1 MLMILVSG
9 ATGTAGKE
17 LVLQLANLGSPVK
30 ALVRDMAK
38 AAPFRGKCVHVEVGD
53 FNEPASLEE
62 AFKTVDRALLLPA
75 NNANQVEQERTF
87 IDAAKRA
94 GVQHIVKFSAL
105 GANDPNSGSRIIRW
119 HAEAEDYL
127 EASGLAWTHLRPGMF
142 MQNLL
147 GSAASIA
154 GESALY
160 APLGDMRVALV
171 DVRDI
176 AAVALKALTERGHE
190 GKAYT
195 ITGPEAL
202 TYSEVAEKLTAA
214 LGKPVRYVDV
224 PPEQF
229 KQALLNAGMP
239 DWYADALLEIFEH
252 VAKPLGS
259 EVTNVVAE
267 IAKKTP
273 ITFDQFARDY
283 IAAFSGNN
291 DRRTTD

>member
-1 MLMILVSG
+1 MILVSG

-17 LVLQLANLGSPVK
+17 IVLQLASLGITVK

-38 AAPFRGKCVHVEVGD
+38 ATPFRGKCVHVAVGD
-53 FNEPASLEE
+53 LNEPATLEE
-62 AFKTVDRALLLPA
+62 AFKAVDQALLLPA
-75 NNANQVEQERTF
+75 NNANQVHQERTF

-105 GANDPNSGSRIIRW
+105 GADDPASGSRIARW
-119 HAEAEDYL
+119 HAQAEDYL
-127 EASGLAWTHLRPGMF
+127 EASGLAWTHLRPCMF

-154 GESALY
+154 REGAFY
-160 APLGDMRVALV
+160 APLGDARVAHV

-176 AAVALKALTERGHE
+176 AAVALKTLTEHGHE

-202 TYSEVAEKLTAA
+202 TYSQVAQKLTAV

-229 KQALLNAGMP
+229 KQSLLGAGMP
-239 DWYADALLEIFEH
+239 DWYADALLEIFEY
-252 VAKPLGS
+252 VVKPRGT

-267 IAKKTP
+267 IARKAP
-273 ITFDQFARDY
+273 STFDQFARDHL
-283 IAAFSGNN
+283 AAFSGKQ
-291 DRRTTD
+291 

>member
-1 MLMILVSG
+1 MILVSG
-9 ATGTAGKE
+9 ATGTSGKE
-17 LVLQLANLGSPVK
+17 IVLQFANHGISVK

-38 AAPFRGKCVHVEVGD
+38 AAPFRGKCVHVEIGD
-53 FNEPASLEE
+53 LNKPATLEE
-62 AFKTVDRALLLPA
+62 AFKAVDRALLLPA

-105 GANDPNSGSRIIRW
+105 GADDPKSRSRFVRW

-127 EASGLAWTHLRPGMF
+127 EASGVAWTHLRPCMF

-147 GSAASIA
+147 GSATSIA
-154 GESALY
+154 GEDAFY
-160 APLGDMRVALV
+160 APLGDARVALV

-176 AAVALKALTERGHE
+176 AAVAVKTLTERGHE

-202 TYSEVAEKLTAA
+202 TYREVAAKLAAA

-229 KQALLNAGMP
+229 KQSLLGAGMP
-239 DWYADALLEIFEH
+239 EWSADALLEIFEH
-252 VAKPLGS
+252 VVKPLGA
-259 EVTNVVAE
+259 EVTNVIAE
-267 IAKKTP
+267 VAKKAP
-273 ITFDQFARDY
+273 ITFDQFARDHA
-283 IAAFSGNN
+283 AAFSGKQ
-291 DRRTTD
+291 

>member
-1 MLMILVSG
+1 MFLVSG

-17 LVLQLANLGSPVK
+17 IVLQLASLGIPVK

-38 AAPFRGKCVHVEVGD
+38 ATPFRGKCVHVEVGD
-53 FNEPASLEE
+53 LNEPATLDE
-62 AFKTVDRALLLPA
+62 AFKAVDRALLLPA
-75 NNANQVEQERTF
+75 NNANQLEQERMF

-105 GANDPNSGSRIIRW
+105 GADDPKSGSRIIRW

-127 EASGLAWTHLRPGMF
+127 EASGLAWTHLRPCMF

-154 GESALY
+154 GEGAFY
-160 APLGDMRVALV
+160 APLGDARVAHV

-176 AAVALKALTERGHE
+176 AAVAVKALTDRGHE

-202 TYSEVAEKLTAA
+202 TYSEVAGELTAA

-229 KQALLNAGMP
+229 RQSLLGAGMP
-239 DWYADALLEIFEH
+239 DWSADALLEIFEH
-252 VAKPLGS
+252 VVKPLGA
-259 EVTNVVAE
+259 EVTNVIAE
-267 IAKKTP
+267 VAKKAP
-273 ITFDQFARDY
+273 ITFDQFARDHA
-283 IAAFSGNN
+283 AAFSGNQ
-291 DRRTTD
+291 

>member
-1 MLMILVSG
+1 MILVSG

-17 LVLQLANLGSPVK
+17 IVLQIASLGIPVK

-38 AAPFRGKCVHVEVGD
+38 ALPFRGKCVHVAVGD
-53 FNEPASLEE
+53 LNDPFSLDE
-62 AFKTVDRALLLPA
+62 AFQSVERALLLPA
-75 NNANQVEQERTF
+75 NSENQLGQERTF

-94 GVQHIVKFSAL
+94 GVQHVVKFSAL
-105 GANDPNSGSRIIRW
+105 GADDPQSGSRIIRW

-154 GESALY
+154 GEGAFHGV
-160 APLGDMRVALV
+160 LGDARVAVV

-176 AAVALKALTERGHE
+176 AAVALKILTEHGHE

-202 TYSEVAEKLTAA
+202 TYSEIAGKLGAV
-214 LGKPVRYVDV
+214 LGKPVRYIDV

-229 KQALLNAGMP
+229 KQSLLGAGMP
-239 DWYADALLEIFEH
+239 EWAADALLEIFEY
-252 VAKPLGS
+252 VAKPLGAK
-259 EVTNVVAE
+259 VTNTVAE
-267 IAKKTP
+267 VAKKAP
-273 ITFDQFARDY
+273 ISFDQFARDHA
-283 IAAFSGNN
+283 AAFSGKH
-291 DRRTTD
+291 

>member
-1 MLMILVSG
+1 MILVSG

-17 LVLQLANLGSPVK
+17 IVLQMASLGITVK

-38 AAPFRGKCVHVEVGD
+38 ATPFRGKCVHVAVGD
-53 FNEPASLEE
+53 LNEPATLKE
-62 AFKTVDRALLLPA
+62 AFKAVDQALLLPA
-75 NNANQVEQERTF
+75 NNANQVDQERTF

-105 GANDPNSGSRIIRW
+105 GGDDRNSKSRIARW
-119 HAEAEDYL
+119 HAQAEDYL
-127 EASGLAWTHLRPGMF
+127 EASGLAWTHLRPSMF

-154 GESALY
+154 GEGAFY
-160 APLGDMRVALV
+160 APLGNARVAHV

-176 AAVALKALTERGHE
+176 AAVAVKTLTEHGHE

-202 TYSEVAEKLTAA
+202 TYSEVAGKLSAA

-224 PPEQF
+224 PPQQF
-229 KQALLNAGMP
+229 KQSLLGAGIP

-252 VAKPLGS
+252 VVKPRGS

-267 IAKKTP
+267 IARKPP
-273 ITFDQFARDY
+273 ITFDQFARDHA
-283 IAAFSGNN
+283 AAFSGK
-291 DRRTTD
+291 R

>member
-17 LVLQLANLGSPVK
+17 IVLQLASLGILTK

-38 AAPFRGKCVHVEVGD
+38 ATPFRGKCVHVAVGD
-53 FNEPASLEE
+53 LNEPTTLEE
-62 AFKTVDRALLLPA
+62 AFQAVDRALLLPA

-87 IDAAKRA
+87 IDTAKRA

-105 GANDPNSGSRIIRW
+105 GGDDPKSASRIIRW

-127 EASGLAWTHLRPGMF
+127 EASGLAWTHLRPCIF

-154 GESALY
+154 GEGAFYS
-160 APLGDMRVALV
+160 PLGDTRVAHV

-176 AAVALKALTERGHE
+176 AAVALETLTERGHE

-214 LGKPVRYVDV
+214 LGKPVRHVDV

-229 KQALLNAGMP
+229 KQSLLGAGMP
-239 DWYADALLEIFEH
+239 DWSADALLEIFEH
-252 VAKPLGS
+252 VMKPLGAQ
-259 EVTNVVAE
+259 VTNVVAE
-267 IAKKTP
+267 IARKAP
-273 ITFDQFARDY
+273 ITFDQFTRDNA
-283 IAAFSGNN
+283 AAFSGKQ
-291 DRRTTD
+291 